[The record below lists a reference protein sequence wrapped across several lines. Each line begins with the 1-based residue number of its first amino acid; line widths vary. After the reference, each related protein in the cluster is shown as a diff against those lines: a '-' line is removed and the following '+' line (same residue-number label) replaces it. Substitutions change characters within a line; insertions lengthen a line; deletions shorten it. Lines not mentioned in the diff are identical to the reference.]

1 MDFVLYEWQDEKLF
15 VYVHIYETY
24 LAQIKI
30 GSAFKNI
37 HLMIFSKDFSSSFSG
52 QKVLVNRIFDDG
64 EKHICHNSYRKQHS
78 AGQNN

>member
-1 MDFVLYEWQDEKLF
+1 MYEWLDEKLF

-37 HLMIFSKDFSSSFSG
+37 HLMIFFSKEIF
-52 QKVLVNRIFDDG
+52 LVNRTRFLMREKNIFVTMVTENNILLIRIIE
-64 EKHICHNSYRKQHS
+64 EKADK
-78 AGQNN
+78 